1 MQVFVTTNLAQFD
14 SIIVEI
20 NIPHAVYGNLITL
33 THPSRVGPL
42 IGQGGWLADEFVES
56 IEVLS
61 PFWQAQM
68 EPHEIRPRTDSHM
81 LLLQGAYRGI
91 SVTPHPQFDKSM
103 IVVDGTWPLHERVVD
118 LNLVVQN
125 SGAGRVIDMRPVDS
139 STVRFAASP
148 FDDFL
153 KRQNGQQAE
162 AQMEIEEQNEE
173 KKQEDAAA
181 VYPPL
186 DARPLQHVLQPQIDA
201 DGELPALPSLLL
213 SLSPENPVMFASP
226 DVPVS
231 PSSYMNIGAT
241 AGLGMMDNV
250 EMEPLALD
258 EVLDEMKMQEAPAAE
273 APQAEAPP
281 ETKAA
286 EAEAPEAKAEAPDEL
301 TLLCAHLAQHSD
313 ISADQW
319 RNCFIQQPLG
329 EALLQPLRGTEW
341 GLQSCSMKSNKCW
354 YFAMQVIHGIE
365 QHEIMTAIDS
375 AAETQQHNKEVK
387 KAIFMALRGNIPKAE
402 EFAKPLTKS
411 TLDQFKKHIRKAGEA
426 ATINAKTGEIIKLTT
441 FAGSNEAAVL
451 AYCTEKESF
460 RDTQVCLG
468 IGV

>member
-1 MQVFVTTNLAQFD
+1 M
-14 SIIVEI
+14 
-20 NIPHAVYGNLITL
+20 
-33 THPSRVGPL
+33 
-42 IGQGGWLADEFVES
+42 
-56 IEVLS
+56 
-61 PFWQAQM
+61 
-68 EPHEIRPRTDSHM
+68 
-81 LLLQGAYRGI
+81 
-91 SVTPHPQFDKSM
+91 
-103 IVVDGTWPLHERVVD
+103 HERAVD
-118 LNLVVQN
+118 LNFVRQN
-125 SGAGRVIDMRPVDS
+125 TGAGRMIDMRPVDS
-139 STVRFAASP
+139 CTVRFAAAT
-148 FDDFL
+148 FTDL
-153 KRQNGQQAE
+153 LMRQSAPRAAAQAE

-181 VYPPL
+181 VYEL
-186 DARPLQHVLQPQIDA
+186 DARPLQHVQPQIDA
-201 DGELPALPSLLL
+201 DGEPPALPSLSLL
-213 SLSPENPVMFASP
+213 LSPENPVMFASP

-241 AGLGMMDNV
+241 AGLGMMDNA
-250 EMEPLALD
+250 EMEPLVLD
-258 EVLDEMKMQEAPAAE
+258 QQLDEMMNDA
-273 APQAEAPP
+273 
-281 ETKAA
+281 
-286 EAEAPEAKAEAPDEL
+286 AEAPEAKAHEAEAPASEAPEAPEAKAPEAEAPAAEAIKAEAPEAKDEAAPDEL

-319 RNCFIQQPLG
+319 RDCFIQQPLD

-354 YFAMQVIHGIE
+354 YFAMQVIHGVE
-365 QHEIMTAIDS
+365 QHEIMAAIDS